1 MTVLATDRDASTP
14 QDHPRAPAFSQSRA
28 AAAGVV
34 SAGLALAVTE
44 LVSVIGSRH
53 RPSVVSAVASRFV
66 DLTAGALKDF
76 AVSVFG
82 TNDKAALLTGVVV
95 VSLLLGALLGIS
107 GARRRWVV
115 VAGFAAFGIL
125 GAICGAADPQGST
138 TVLVI
143 ASLVGALVG
152 IAALAVLLP
161 MASTAPTAT
170 GTSVTGTAQD
180 PRVKVADRRT
190 FLTVAGS
197 VGLAAAV
204 TGFVSRGLRGTS
216 VATKS
221 RAATVLPP
229 AGHSV
234 AVPATQPFSAD
245 ALTPYVT
252 SNADFYRIDTA
263 IFVPQVD
270 ASTWKM
276 TIGGMVDHPVT
287 FSYADLLGMDLVEEP
302 VTIACVSNEVGG
314 HLIGNALWRGVP
326 LAKLLG
332 EAGVQSGATQIVGR
346 SVDDFTVGFPTEKA
360 LDGRT
365 AMIAV
370 GMNGEPLPVKH
381 GFPARLIVAGLYGY
395 VSATKWLKEITLT
408 RLEDFDAYWVP
419 RGWSKLGPVKT
430 ESRVDIPRSGATM
443 PAGKMTIGGVAW
455 APTRG
460 ISRVEVSIDKGPWLE
475 ARLGEVASKNTWVQW
490 LYDWNDAKPGS
501 HAVSVRATDGTGEVQ
516 TEQPAT
522 PAPDGASGYHY
533 RGFTVG

>member
-28 AAAGVV
+28 ALAGVV

-161 MASTAPTAT
+161 MAITAPTAT
-170 GTSVTGTAQD
+170 GPATSTAQD

-190 FLTVAGS
+190 FLAVAGG
-197 VGLAAAV
+197 VGLAAAA
-204 TGFVSRGLRGTS
+204 TGFLSRRLRGTS

-229 AGHSV
+229 AGRSV
-234 AVPATQPFSAD
+234 PVPATQPVSAD
-245 ALTPYVT
+245 GLTPYVT
-252 SNADFYRIDTA
+252 TNADFYRIDTA

-287 FSYADLLGMDLVEEP
+287 FTYADLLRMDLVEEP

-314 HLIGNALWRGVP
+314 HLIGNALWRGVS
-326 LAKLLG
+326 LAKLLDQ
-332 EAGVQSGATQIVGR
+332 AGVQSGATQIVGR

-419 RGWSKLGPVKT
+419 RGWSKLGPIKT

-443 PAGKMTIGGVAW
+443 PAGKISIAGVAW

-490 LYDWNDAKPGS
+490 LYDWTDAKPGS
-501 HAVSVRATDGTGEVQ
+501 HMVSVRATDGTG
-516 TEQPAT
+516 
-522 PAPDGASGYHY
+522 
-533 RGFTVG
+533 

>member
-1 MTVLATDRDASTP
+1 MA
-14 QDHPRAPAFSQSRA
+14 
-28 AAAGVV
+28 
-34 SAGLALAVTE
+34 
-44 LVSVIGSRH
+44 
-53 RPSVVSAVASRFV
+53 
-66 DLTAGALKDF
+66 
-76 AVSVFG
+76 
-82 TNDKAALLTGVVV
+82 
-95 VSLLLGALLGIS
+95 
-107 GARRRWVV
+107 
-115 VAGFAAFGIL
+115 AGFAAFGIL

-138 TVLVI
+138 SVLVV
-143 ASLVGALVG
+143 ASFIGAIVGA
-152 IAALAVLLP
+152 AVLAKLLS
-161 MASTAPTAT
+161 MAYTAPDPSALPAA
-170 GTSVTGTAQD
+170 STAQD

-190 FLTVAGS
+190 FLAVAGG
-197 VGLAAAV
+197 VGVVAAA
-204 TGFVSRGLRGTS
+204 TAIASRGLRGTS

-234 AVPATQPFSAD
+234 PVPATQPFSAD
-245 ALTPYVT
+245 GLTPYVT
-252 SNADFYRIDTA
+252 PNADFYRIDTA
-263 IFVPQVD
+263 IFVPEVD

-276 TIGGMVDHPVT
+276 TIGGMVDRPVT
-287 FSYADLLGMDLVEEP
+287 FTYADLLGMDLVEEP

-326 LAKLLG
+326 LAKLLN

-395 VSATKWLKEITLT
+395 VSATKWLKEIKLT

-419 RGWSKLGPVKT
+419 RGWSKLGPIKT
-430 ESRVDIPRSGATM
+430 ESRVDIPRSGAKM
-443 PAGKMTIGGVAW
+443 PAGQMTIAGVAW

-460 ISRVEVSIDKGPWLE
+460 ISRVEVSIDKGPWVD

-501 HAVSVRATDGTGEVQ
+501 HMVSVRATDGTGEVQ

>member
-1 MTVLATDRDASTP
+1 MTALATDRDASTP
-14 QDHPRAPAFSQSRA
+14 HDGPRVPAFSQARA
-28 AAAGVV
+28 VAAGVV
-34 SAGLALAVTE
+34 AAGLALAVTE
-44 LVSVIGSRH
+44 LISVIGSRD

-76 AVSVFG
+76 AISVFG

-95 VSLLLGALLGIS
+95 VSLMIGALLGIY

-115 VAGFAAFGIL
+115 AAGFAAFGIL

-138 TVLVI
+138 TVLVV
-143 ASLVGALVG
+143 ASFVGAIVG
-152 IAALAVLLP
+152 AAVLAKLLP
-161 MASTAPTAT
+161 MALLAT
-170 GTSVTGTAQD
+170 GSPTLPAAQD
-180 PRVKVADRRT
+180 PRVRLADRRT
-190 FLTVAGS
+190 FLTVAGG
-197 VGLAAAV
+197 VGVAAAA
-204 TGFVSRGLRGTS
+204 TALASRALRGTS

-229 AGHSV
+229 ADKSV
-234 AVPATQPFSAD
+234 PVPATQPFSAD
-245 ALTPYVT
+245 GLTPYVT

-276 TIGGMVDHPVT
+276 TIGGMVDRPVT
-287 FSYADLLGMDLVEEP
+287 FTYADLLAMDLVEEP
-302 VTIACVSNEVGG
+302 VTLTCVSNEVGG
-314 HLIGNALWRGVP
+314 HLIGNAVWRGVP
-326 LAKLLG
+326 LAKLLSN
-332 EAGVQSGATQIVGR
+332 AGVQSGATQIVGR
-346 SVDDFTVGFPTEKA
+346 SVDDFTVGFPTEIA

-370 GMNGEPLPVKH
+370 GMNGEPLPVRH
-381 GFPARLIVAGLYGY
+381 GFPARLVVAGLYGY

-408 RLEDFDAYWVP
+408 RLEDFDAYWIP
-419 RGWSKLGPVKT
+419 RGWSKLGPIKT
-430 ESRVDIPRSGATM
+430 ESRVDIPRSGAKM
-443 PAGKMTIGGVAW
+443 PAAKMTIAGVAW
-455 APTRG
+455 APSRG
-460 ISRVEVSIDKGPWLE
+460 ISRVEVSIDKGPWVE

-490 LYDWNDAKPGS
+490 LYEWADAQPGS
-501 HAVSVRATDGTGEVQ
+501 HMVSVRATDGTGEVQ